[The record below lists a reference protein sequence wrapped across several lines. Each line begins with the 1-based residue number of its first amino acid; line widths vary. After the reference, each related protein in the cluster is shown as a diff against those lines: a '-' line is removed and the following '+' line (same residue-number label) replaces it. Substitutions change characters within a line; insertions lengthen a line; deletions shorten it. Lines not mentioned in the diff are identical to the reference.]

1 MFKPLSIPS
10 AINACQ
16 PATLLYCLRLKLWQC
31 YHGEVDVGGVE
42 LHVDLLV
49 DEGLAVLVVVL
60 PDLGH
65 GHLDGGGD
73 GEMREKRSGGGGSSC
88 CGLVPGG
95 DRCQTGSKMEE
106 KCRRYLE

>member
-1 MFKPLSIPS
+1 MRGRSLSFAS
-10 AINACQ
+10 AINCCQ
-16 PATLLYCLRLKLWQC
+16 PATLLLCSAVYDC

-65 GHLDGGGD
+65 CHLDGGGD

-88 CGLVPGG
+88 CGLVPGA
-95 DRCQTGSKMEE
+95 DTCQTGSSM
-106 KCRRYLE
+106 